1 MARAHV
7 ETILAHDTVPASLRE
22 AVRRTG
28 AWASFRPLS
37 QALRNGISPR
47 ADAVV
52 VIVPD
57 DVRPVQHS
65 LRVLFDRLADCPR
78 AVLVVQPGGGLRPR
92 LDHPASVPV
101 TFGSA
106 LGADELASRLTTML
120 DMRPS
125 LDSLHRG
132 MLTNRRLEE
141 SATAAYERQLRLA
154 RQVQRELIPENLPSF
169 GPVSFSAL
177 FRPTDYVSG
186 DLYDIH
192 RLDEEH
198 VAIALADATGH
209 GIPAAL
215 LTVFVKRALRG
226 KEIHN
231 GSYRLLPPSEVLERL
246 NEELL
251 EANLSECRFVAATYA
266 VLNTRTLT
274 LELARGGTPYPI
286 LRRRDGHLELLRPAG
301 SVIGVLPGARFPVQ
315 QVQLA
320 RGDSLVICSDGIENV
335 VAPQIP
341 AAALAQTFLR
351 AAAAV
356 REGAA
361 RERRCCSPAVAH
373 ACWTAC
379 DDSGFFAAAGSATAL
394 ADGPERS
401 ADSGLPEFPD
411 ASDEWRSTTVCGQS
425 STPLNAPALESA
437 SRRLAPDESVL
448 ASGWCATLRDDG
460 PQAALEQLT
469 VRYDSLRRMG
479 CPLDDLTV
487 LALQIRA

>member
-7 ETILAHDTVPASLRE
+7 ETILAHDSVPASLRE
-22 AVRRTG
+22 AVNRTG
-28 AWASFRPLS
+28 ACASFRPLS
-37 QALRNGISPR
+37 QALRNGVSPH

-52 VIVPD
+52 LIVPD
-57 DVRPVQHS
+57 DLRPVQHS

-78 AVLVVQPGGGLRPR
+78 AVLVVQPAGGAPANLE
-92 LDHPASVPV
+92 HPATVPV
-101 TFGSA
+101 IFGSA
-106 LGADELASRLTTML
+106 LGADELASRLSTML

-132 MLTNRRLEE
+132 MLAKTRQEE
-141 SATAAYERQLRLA
+141 DATAAYQRQLRLA
-154 RQVQRELIPENLPSF
+154 QQVQREFIPDNLPSF
-169 GPVSFSAL
+169 GAVSFSAL
-177 FRPTDYVSG
+177 FRPTEFVSG

-192 RLDEEH
+192 RLDEDH
-198 VAIALADATGH
+198 IAIAVADATGH

-266 VLNTRTLT
+266 VLNTRTLV

-286 LRRRDGHLELLRPAG
+286 LRRCDGRLELVRPAG
-301 SVIGVLPGARFPVQ
+301 SVIGVLPGARYPTE

-341 AAALAQTFLR
+341 AEALAQAFSR
-351 AAAAV
+351 AADAV
-356 REGAA
+356 SEGAA
-361 RERRCCSPAVAH
+361 RERQRH
-373 ACWTAC
+373 AASGAC
-379 DDSGFFAAAGSATAL
+379 DDSGCFDTPDPATAVAEPAQAASSEMSEF
-394 ADGPERS
+394 ADI
-401 ADSGLPEFPD
+401 SGQCRTPAAPLP
-411 ASDEWRSTTVCGQS
+411 
-425 STPLNAPALESA
+425 
-437 SRRLAPDESVL
+437 PDESVL
-448 ASGWCATLRDDG
+448 ASAWCAALRDEG
-460 PQAALEQLT
+460 ANAALEQLT
-469 VRYDSLRRMG
+469 VRHDSLRRMG
-479 CPLDDLTV
+479 YPLDDLTV
-487 LALQIRA
+487 LTLHIRP